1 MQAQNNM
8 RFQDNFGKW
17 SYVNQMNRNN
27 VLNPDINFNGST
39 YEVRNP
45 SDYIGN
51 LLEQQK
57 PQAKKGGR
65 FNKKRFGK

>member
-1 MQAQNNM
+1 MSRNNM
-8 RFQDNFGKW
+8 
-17 SYVNQMNRNN
+17 
-27 VLNPDINFNGST
+27 LNPDINFNGST

-45 SDYIGN
+45 SDYIEN

>member
-1 MQAQNNM
+1 M
-8 RFQDNFGKW
+8 
-17 SYVNQMNRNN
+17 NQQNRNN
-27 VLNPDINFNGST
+27 SISPDIQFLGDR